1 MSNGKVKIINLIVG
15 LTKKTLHKMS
25 QYLPKPYRTFGV
37 NVKIELDLSSYIT
50 KTDLKNATGVDTSKL
65 AAKPDLASLKAKVD
79 KIDVD
84 KLKTVPVD
92 LSTLSNVGNNEVIK
106 KTVYDKLFAKVN
118 NIDISGLALKTKYD
132 TEKSGLE
139 KKISDADKKIPD
151 TNGFLKKQVIML
163 KLLR

>member
-15 LTKKTLHKMS
+15 LTKKTLYKMS

-37 NVKIELDLSSYIT
+37 NVKIELDLSSYTT
-50 KTDLKNATGVDTSKL
+50 KTDLKYAAGVDTSKL